1 MTHLDQ
7 THLPISFTRV
17 SISMVTLA
25 LYDTLGS
32 DPSAYITNQSEY
44 LYSYYSIV

>member
-7 THLPISFTRV
+7 THLPISLTRV
-17 SISMVTLA
+17 SISMVSLA

-32 DPSAYITNQSEY
+32 DTCAYIINQSEY
-44 LYSYYSIV
+44 LHGNLCIV